1 MSLIHHKQASF
12 VPSIPVDHHHNIA
25 NQSSSRLLSLPSEL
39 RNAIYELLLIQDIR
53 IPIHQRR
60 RPHDR
65 FCANILQTCKLIHAE
80 AAPIL
85 YGENTFLAHSNLL
98 TTLPSFLLFKLPNT
112 KTTLPPVL
120 YPNVA
125 KWIRR
130 FFFHVRLDID
140 SRYTKEQATEC
151 FTGVE
156 DLEIEVFQ
164 PSYGTCDFTVL
175 KLLEGVRGVGKAVVG
190 GSVGDGNYA
199 RWLEMA
205 MMSGLGEELEE
216 YTEEYV
222 GGDKVSAV
230 ALYWDLDG

>member
-1 MSLIHHKQASF
+1 MILIDQQPPA
-12 VPSIPVDHHHNIA
+12 PIIPVDHHNVA
-25 NQSSSRLLSLPSEL
+25 SQSSSPLLSLPSEL
-39 RNAIYELLLIQDIR
+39 RNAIYELLLIHDIR
-53 IPIHQRR
+53 YPLHQRR

-65 FCANILQTCKLIHAE
+65 FCANILRTCKQVHAE

-85 YGENTFLAHSNLL
+85 YGENTFLAHANLL
-98 TTLPSFLLFKLPNT
+98 TTLPAFLLFKLPNN

-120 YPNVA
+120 YPSVT
-125 KWIRR
+125 KLIKR

-151 FTGVE
+151 FTGLE
-156 DLEIEVFQ
+156 YLEIEVFQ

-199 RWLEMA
+199 RWLEVS
-205 MMSGLGEELEE
+205 MMSELGKELDE

>member
-1 MSLIHHKQASF
+1 M
-12 VPSIPVDHHHNIA
+12 
-25 NQSSSRLLSLPSEL
+25 
-39 RNAIYELLLIQDIR
+39 
-53 IPIHQRR
+53 
-60 RPHDR
+60 
-65 FCANILQTCKLIHAE
+65 
-80 AAPIL
+80 
-85 YGENTFLAHSNLL
+85 
-98 TTLPSFLLFKLPNT
+98 
-112 KTTLPPVL
+112 L
-120 YPNVA
+120 YPNVT
-125 KWIRR
+125 KLIKR

-156 DLEIEVFQ
+156 YLEIEVFQ

-199 RWLEMA
+199 RWLEVS
-205 MMSGLGEELEE
+205 MMSDLGEELDE